1 MITGLVNSKLEAVVS
16 LVVHG
21 AQEEIHQIEAVIDTG
36 YSGYLALSSELIAAF
51 GLTSIGTQQV
61 TLADGND
68 VDSALC
74 PATITW
80 DGNTRVIEVYVLET
94 VPLIGMALLDGYEL
108 KICVAIG
115 GGVTIEPFYP
125 SRPPIEQQH

>member
-21 AQEEIHQIEAVIDTG
+21 TQEETRQIEAVIDTG

-51 GLTSIGTQQV
+51 GLNPIGTQQI
-61 TLADGND
+61 TLADGSE
-68 VDSALC
+68 VDSVLC

-80 DGNTRVIEVYVLET
+80 DGNTRIIEVYVLET
-94 VPLIGMALLDGYEL
+94 VPLIGMALLEGYDL
-108 KICVAIG
+108 KIRVAIG
-115 GGVTIEPFYP
+115 GGITIEPL
-125 SRPPIEQQH
+125 STSQPPIE